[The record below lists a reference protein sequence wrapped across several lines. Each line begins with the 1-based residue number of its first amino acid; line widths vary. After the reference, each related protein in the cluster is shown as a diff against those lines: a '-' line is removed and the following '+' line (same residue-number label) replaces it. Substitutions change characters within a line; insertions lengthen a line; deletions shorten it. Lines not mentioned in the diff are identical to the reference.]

1 MARKKKTVMQHVV
14 SVLEG
19 FGEGI
24 CAVFSGMGKGLRY
37 AGYLKKIWLAIPVV
51 LAAVFLAFYVGG
63 MLPDYVGI
71 NLLETGDYAMLVTKE
86 IAVMGPLA
94 VTAVCLLLMF
104 WSKRTLFPWLVS
116 VFSLVLPLL
125 ILMINLLQV
134 Y

>member
-1 MARKKKTVMQHVV
+1 MAKNKKTAGQYIE

-24 CAVFSGMGKGLRY
+24 CAVFAGIGKGLRY
-37 AGYLKKIWLAIPVV
+37 AASFKKVWLALPVA
-51 LAAVFLAFYVGG
+51 LTAVYLAFFVGG
-63 MLPDYVGI
+63 MLPQYVGI
-71 NLLETGDYAMLVTKE
+71 NLLETGDYAFLVTRE

-116 VFSLVLPLL
+116 VFSLVLSPL
-125 ILMINLLQV
+125 ILLINLLQV

>member
-14 SVLEG
+14 SALEG

-24 CAVFSGMGKGLRY
+24 CTVFSGVGKGLRY